1 MRKVVIRAD
10 DLGYSEAVNY
20 GIAKTVK
27 EGLIKSVGFMTNM
40 PYSEHGWNLIKD
52 SDICLGQ
59 HTNICVGKP
68 LTDPKFISS
77 ICDENGYFKSSK
89 EYRNA
94 KEDFVVL
101 DEVILEIEAQY
112 QRFKEITGREPD
124 YFEGH
129 AVSSANFFKGL
140 EIVAQRHGLDYL
152 GFALDGPVTFRNT
165 KLRVSMESMGEDY
178 NPTEVIKRFS
188 LNDYEDDECGM
199 FVCHPGW
206 LDEYILNNSSL
217 TINRTKEVTML
228 CDPEVKSW
236 LENHDVNL
244 VTYSDLD

>member
-1 MRKVVIRAD
+1 MRKVIIRAD
-10 DLGYSEAVNY
+10 DLGYSEAINY

-40 PYSEHGWNLIKD
+40 PYSKQGWDLIRD
-52 SDICLGQ
+52 YPICLGQ

-68 LTDPKFISS
+68 LTDPKLIPS
-77 ICDENGYFKSSK
+77 ICGENGMFKSSK
-89 EYRNA
+89 EYRRT

-129 AVSSANFFKGL
+129 AVASDNFFKGL
-140 EIVAQRHGLDYL
+140 EIVAKRHGLDYL
-152 GFALDGPVTFRNT
+152 GFALAGPITFRNT
-165 KLRVSMESMGEDY
+165 NLKVSMKSMEENY
-178 NPTEVIKRFS
+178 NPWEALKKFS
-188 LNDYEDDECGM
+188 LNDYKDDECGM

-206 LDEYILNNSSL
+206 LDDFILNNSSL
-217 TINRTKEVTML
+217 TINRTKEVAML
-228 CDPEVKSW
+228 CDLDIRKW
-236 LENHDVNL
+236 LVDNDVEL
-244 VTYSDLD
+244 VTYNDLK